1 MNKMIDN
8 NFSTILGQR
17 LLKITEISEATG
29 VSRTTLTNI
38 YYRRAKGIQFDTLDK
53 LCEYL
58 ECQPSDIFKH
68 VKEGVSH
75 ENRIMGRTQH

>member
-1 MNKMIDN
+1 MDKVINN

-29 VSRTTLTNI
+29 ISRGTLTSI
-38 YYRRAKGIQFDTLDK
+38 YYRRAKGITFEVLDK

-58 ECQPSDIFKH
+58 ECQPSDIFTY
-68 VKEGVSH
+68 VKGGDVNE
-75 ENRIMGRTQH
+75 RITII